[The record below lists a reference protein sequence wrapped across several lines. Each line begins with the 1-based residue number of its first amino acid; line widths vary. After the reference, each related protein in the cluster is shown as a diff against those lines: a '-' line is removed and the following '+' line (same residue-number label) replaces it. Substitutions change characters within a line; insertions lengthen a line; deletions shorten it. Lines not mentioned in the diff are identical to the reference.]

1 MYSYICIT
9 IRIYSCKACIST
21 VYVRVLNISR
31 YSKRQTNLEG
41 TFLECCWRS
50 RSSTESTRRAKNPWN
65 NLYVHEYN
73 TSVSYFCTNSK
84 YCISLRLEEIDN
96 TLFVVQCTLK
106 MKVKTHTKFER
117 TTHRFFQLF
126 TLPPCLKSQP
136 AISGSPGGDIRRFAG
151 LSMAP
156 PSPPAGGGLDFF
168 AGTGSWMIENK
179 RKLRPEKSRFHL
191 IISEIKVR
199 GRLK

>member
-1 MYSYICIT
+1 MYECSTYHDTRNVKRTLRGLFLNAVDARVVVQSLRAEPRIREITYI
-9 IRIYSCKACIST
+9 
-21 VYVRVLNISR
+21 N
-31 YSKRQTNLEG
+31 
-41 TFLECCWRS
+41 
-50 RSSTESTRRAKNPWN
+50 
-65 NLYVHEYN
+65 VHEYN

-168 AGTGSWMIENK
+168 AGTGS
-179 RKLRPEKSRFHL
+179 
-191 IISEIKVR
+191 
-199 GRLK
+199 